1 MKARFWISRMP
12 IVIGTTIFG
21 AGIYMG
27 YVELINMDTDTN
39 LTRQELSFSALIFL
53 SRLHVASWLHRSELL
68 VVRLEGPLPSLAT
81 ERRRPFRHAST
92 SFVSLFL
99 FLSMHPEVDRI
110 LNFGGDSESTC
121 SDSSQSQGRL
131 YVGCCCDH
139 SCLESYVFN
148 FCNPGRGGNSSC
160 DVYWYQPLSSIAGP
174 LYFLRWKSF
183 SFLSNHRH
191 TVLVSCS
198 ECWKVRKHTLLCQ
211 PREVG

>member
-81 ERRRPFRHAST
+81 ERRRPSVTLRLPLYPF
-92 SFVSLFL
+92 FL
-99 FLSMHPEVDRI
+99 FLSMHPEYLWNRNWHGPSWTIMDH
-110 LNFGGDSESTC
+110 GPHSELW
-121 SDSSQSQGRL
+121 R
-131 YVGCCCDH
+131 
-139 SCLESYVFN
+139 
-148 FCNPGRGGNSSC
+148 
-160 DVYWYQPLSSIAGP
+160 
-174 LYFLRWKSF
+174 
-183 SFLSNHRH
+183 
-191 TVLVSCS
+191 
-198 ECWKVRKHTLLCQ
+198 
-211 PREVG
+211 